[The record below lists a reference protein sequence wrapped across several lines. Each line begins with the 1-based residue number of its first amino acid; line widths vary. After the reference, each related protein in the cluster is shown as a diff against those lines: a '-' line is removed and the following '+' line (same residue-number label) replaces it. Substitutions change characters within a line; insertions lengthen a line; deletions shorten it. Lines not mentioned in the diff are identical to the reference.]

1 MDEKNNQ
8 ISSANEDNKLDTTN
22 LPVPK
27 RDTRI
32 KTSDVTATKGLTFAD
47 FGLSKELQLGIY
59 EMGYENPSPIQEE
72 SIPMAL

>member
-8 ISSANEDNKLDTTN
+8 ISSANDDNKLDTTN

-47 FGLSKELQLGIY
+47 FGLSKEL
-59 EMGYENPSPIQEE
+59 
-72 SIPMAL
+72 